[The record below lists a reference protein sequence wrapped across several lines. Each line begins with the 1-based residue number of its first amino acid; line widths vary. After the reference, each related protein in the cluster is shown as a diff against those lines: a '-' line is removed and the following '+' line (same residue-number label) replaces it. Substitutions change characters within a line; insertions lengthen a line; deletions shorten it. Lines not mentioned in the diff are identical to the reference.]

1 MEKKKTKNAKWLQ
14 RLRYLAGIVVIE
26 NEENLNNKTKIS
38 AKAAGTGGSRL
49 GLHKDDE
56 VSIKDLLYGLMLCSR

>member
-1 MEKKKTKNAKWLQ
+1 MVKRKMKNAKWLQ
-14 RLRYLAGIVVIE
+14 QLKYSAGIVVIE
-26 NEENLNNKTKIS
+26 NEKNLNNKTKIS

-56 VSIKDLLYGLMLCSR
+56 VPLFE

>member
-1 MEKKKTKNAKWLQ
+1 MEKKKMKNAKWLQ
-14 RLRYLAGIVVIE
+14 QLRYLAGIVVIE
-26 NEENLNNKTKIS
+26 NEENLNRKTKIS